1 MSLQHAIL
9 VALTDGEK
17 SGYDIAKQFDD
28 STGFFWRARHSQIY
42 RELGKLK
49 ERGWASSQEIEQS
62 GKPNRI
68 VFSITAEGRKG
79 LVEWSQKPSQVQE
92 LKDDFLVQLY
102 ALEHVD
108 IEALRANILA
118 RRERHRDHL
127 KQYQAKYD
135 ALEGSTNL
143 TDIGRQLALEV
154 ALIYEREWAEWS
166 ERALARLSPEMLGPE
181 ALKLEQQAGA
191 TNVVPIARG
200 EAD

>member
-9 VALTDGEK
+9 VALTDGAK

-28 STGFFWRARHSQIY
+28 TSGFFWRARHSQIY

-49 ERGWASSQEIEQS
+49 ERGWAISEEIEQS

-68 VFSITAEGRKG
+68 VFTITAEGREG
-79 LVEWSQKPSQVQE
+79 LIEWSRKPNEVQE

-102 ALEHVD
+102 ALEHID

-118 RRERHRDHL
+118 RQERHRDHL
-127 KQYQAKYD
+127 ADYQARYD
-135 ALEGSTNL
+135 ALEGSANL
-143 TDIGRQLALEV
+143 TDIGRHLALEV

-166 ERALARLSPEMLGPE
+166 ERALARLSPK
-181 ALKLEQQAGA
+181 ALEQAS
-191 TNVVPIARG
+191 NVVPIAKG
-200 EAD
+200 EKA

>member
-1 MSLQHAIL
+1 VSLQHAIL
-9 VALTDGEK
+9 VALTDGAK
-17 SGYDIAKQFDD
+17 SGYDIAKQFDE

-49 ERGWASSQEIEQS
+49 ERGWANSREIEQS

-68 VFSITAEGRKG
+68 VFSITAEGRQG
-79 LVEWSQKPSQVQE
+79 LVEWSRRPSEVQE

-102 ALEHVD
+102 ALEHID
-108 IEALRANILA
+108 IASLRTNILA
-118 RRERHRDHL
+118 RQERHRDHL
-127 KQYQAKYD
+127 KDYEAKHA
-135 ALEGSTNL
+135 ALEGSDNL

-166 ERALARLSPEMLGPE
+166 ERALVRLSPENLGQP
-181 ALKLEQQAGA
+181 

-200 EAD
+200 EAN

>member
-9 VALTDGEK
+9 VALTDGAK
-17 SGYDIAKQFDD
+17 SGYDIAKQFDE

-49 ERGWASSQEIEQS
+49 ERGWASSEEIEQS

-68 VFSITAEGRKG
+68 VFSITPEGRQG
-79 LVEWSQKPSQVQE
+79 LVDWSRKPSQVQE

-102 ALEHVD
+102 ALEHID
-108 IEALRANILA
+108 IEALRTNILA
-118 RRERHRDHL
+118 RQERHRDHL
-127 KQYQAKYD
+127 ADYQAKYD
-135 ALEGSTNL
+135 ALEGSANL

-166 ERALARLSPEMLGPE
+166 ERALTRLSPENL
-181 ALKLEQQAGA
+181 AQSS
-191 TNVVPIARG
+191 NVVPLAKG
-200 EAD
+200 EAG